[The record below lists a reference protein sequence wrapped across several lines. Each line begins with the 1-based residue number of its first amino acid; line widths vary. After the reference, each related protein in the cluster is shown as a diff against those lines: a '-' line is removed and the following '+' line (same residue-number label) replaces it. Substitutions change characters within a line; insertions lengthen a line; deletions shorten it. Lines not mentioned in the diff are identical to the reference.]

1 MTDHT
6 NSRVLAFDTNR
17 FTYWAGASW
26 TLAGEILNA
35 ADWHETVRKFQK
47 GCSSSAEPP
56 MPVAASG
63 VSKSGY
69 LDVMEAAVRAYS
81 DERII
86 SYYEESNRDGVQEHG
101 FPRLTV
107 NLAILVANG
116 RLQERRDLVR
126 KMMDV
131 CCRDANKGK
140 MPPKSG
146 GNEFAVKELVLAVA
160 ELEKRKVFPQDVIDG
175 WKANLE

>member
-1 MTDHT
+1 
-6 NSRVLAFDTNR
+6 
-17 FTYWAGASW
+17 
-26 TLAGEILNA
+26 
-35 ADWHETVRKFQK
+35 
-47 GCSSSAEPP
+47 

-126 KMMDV
+126 KMM
-131 CCRDANKGK
+131 CAAAMQIRARCRRSPAG
-140 MPPKSG
+140 MSSP
-146 GNEFAVKELVLAVA
+146 
-160 ELEKRKVFPQDVIDG
+160 
-175 WKANLE
+175 